1 MRKKLLTILVLV
13 FSSCQCYSQDVI
25 RLKGPKR
32 IFKTDR
38 APQLVYVGLGGAA
51 IGLSVNY
58 DRRFNKKVDGLGFNG
73 GIGFSIGEPRY
84 KYTTIPLGINY
95 LVGNTQKGRY
105 LEIGLSETIFKVGD
119 FNYNSSTLL
128 FANSFQ
134 FVGETVQENTTY
146 NFTTFLVG
154 YRSQPNYGGFNFR
167 GGINPILFKS
177 KTALGA
183 YLSLGY
189 NF

>member
-1 MRKKLLTILVLV
+1 VFVNLSVKILSDLKTQKELLKQIENHKL
-13 FSSCQCYSQDVI
+13 FM
-25 RLKGPKR
+25 
-32 IFKTDR
+32 
-38 APQLVYVGLGGAA
+38 LGFGVPA

-73 GIGFSIGEPRY
+73 GVGFSIGEPRY

-95 LVGNTQKGRY
+95 LIGNNQKGRY
-105 LEIGLSETIFKVGD
+105 LEIGLCETIFKVGD
-119 FNYNSSTLL
+119 FNYNSSSLL

-167 GGINPILFKS
+167 GGINPILFKG

-183 YLSLGY
+183 YLSFGY